1 MVLFDSLCNKGP
13 NFIHTHRPL
22 RQFIVHRCWLCFW
35 VHFWQARLWAKRIA
49 LDQQYRLQWL
59 HLWVDWSGMECLRL
73 WASTYAICRFSSI
86 AGIDFST
93 MLWYLFW
100 SRASF
105 SQVLTSMAMFFKWRF
120 SISLYWSFCLSSFPL
135 FYTQLYIE
143 DGFRQT
149 FIIHSYDMAN
159 LSQLS
164 SFDEGL
170 STKCPSTFKHFHIQ
184 YLIFPLDL

>member
-1 MVLFDSLCNKGP
+1 MLTVFLSSFLAGSFMGQKDRIGSTVPPAMITSVSWLVWHGMSTFVGFNIRYLPFFFNCWDWLFHNAVV
-13 NFIHTHRPL
+13 FVFR
-22 RQFIVHRCWLCFW
+22 
-35 VHFWQARLWAKRIA
+35 
-49 LDQQYRLQWL
+49 
-59 HLWVDWSGMECLRL
+59 
-73 WASTYAICRFSSI
+73 
-86 AGIDFST
+86 
-93 MLWYLFW
+93 